1 MPALVTQ
8 NFRIHNSRQF
18 FEMFDE
24 GGRIGG
30 TATSNTAV
38 STAFSTNAY
47 LFIGKSDSWSGSF
60 SDTTIPNPSTNTS
73 PSSDSTSN
81 TAYSH
86 WQDMVAAKK
95 VGSADV
101 SHVIDRHNWTSGRHY
116 SMFKDTEVLSELLG
130 TRTAQTLA
138 NTSGTGTV
146 SASLFPMYVMNT
158 NFNVYKCLFNSEIEI
173 SGVNLPRVSTVEPTA
188 VSTDA
193 GAPVALSDGY
203 IWKYMYSIS
212 ASDALKFVTSSYIP
226 VKQIRD
232 ANAFGNTG
240 SAGGLGSSGVKN
252 DGSDQATIEF
262 NTVNGALDVFVV
274 DTDGGGYKFENN
286 LTITNSSESV
296 TVTMANPSLT
306 SVDDYNNFS
315 LYFTFSGDSY
325 VRKIVDSSYSSPN
338 ATLTLNAT
346 IPQLSGTITAN
357 VAPFA
362 TINGDGQGA
371 EVVLTANASAANS
384 VGGVTVVSG
393 GNSFTRAT
401 LTVSTQ
407 GDTAHGSAATITPI
421 IPPKG
426 GHGYDSVAE
435 LGGFFIMINTKLTQ
449 DESGK
454 FTTTNDFRKIGLLTD
469 PNLDAGFT
477 RITDAAVT
485 QAKTFTFTSNTAA
498 ISGDIAVSQLSVGA
512 NGATGY
518 IIDVN
523 ATSSTMTVVNV
534 TNGANTS
541 AGYDGKPGSF
551 QCTTSNTAS
560 SFTGVSTSV
569 AAITYTGGSAVLTN
583 VANGAMQIG
592 SGKIIYI
599 ENRAPVARAVDQTE
613 DIKLII
619 EF

>member
-24 GGRIGG
+24 GALVGG
-30 TATSNTAV
+30 SATSNTAV
-38 STAFSTNAY
+38 STALSTNSY

-60 SDTTIPNPSTNTS
+60 SDTTIPDPSTNTS

-86 WQDMVAAKK
+86 WQDMIAAKK
-95 VGSADV
+95 VSSADV
-101 SHVIDRHNWTSGRHY
+101 SHVITRHNWTSGRHY
-116 SMFKDTEVLSELLG
+116 SMFTDTEVLSELLS
-130 TRTAQTLA
+130 TRTSQTLA
-138 NTSGTGTV
+138 NTSGTGTA
-146 SASLFPMYVMNT
+146 SASLYPMYVMNT
-158 NFNVYKCLFNSEIEI
+158 SFNVYKCLYNAEVEI
-173 SGVNLPRVSTVEPTA
+173 SGTNYPQVSTVEPTA
-188 VSTDA
+188 VASDA
-193 GAPVALSDGY
+193 GAPAALSDGY

-226 VKQIRD
+226 VKQLRD
-232 ANAFGNTG
+232 ANAYGNTG
-240 SAGGLGSSGVKN
+240 SAGGLGSGGVKN

-274 DTDGGGYKFENN
+274 DTDGGSYHFENN
-286 LTITNSSESV
+286 RVVTNSSESV
-296 TVTMANPSLT
+296 TLTMASSTLQTADN
-306 SVDDYNNFS
+306 YNNS
-315 LYFTFSGDSY
+315 SIYFTFSGASY
-325 VRKIVDSSYSSPN
+325 VRKITDMSYSSPN
-338 ATLTLNAT
+338 ATLTLDAT
-346 IPQLSGTITAN
+346 VPALSGTITAN

-362 TINGDGQGA
+362 KINGDGHGA
-371 EVVLTANASAANS
+371 EVILTANASAANS

-393 GNSFTRAT
+393 GNSYTTAT
-401 LTVSTQ
+401 LTVEQQ
-407 GDTAHGSAATITPI
+407 GYGSGTAAAITTVL
-421 IPPKG
+421 PPKG
-426 GHGYDSVAE
+426 GHGYDPVAE
-435 LGGFFIMINTKLTQ
+435 LGGYFIMINTKLTQ

-454 FTTTNDFRKIGLLTD
+454 FTTSNDFRKIGLLTD
-469 PNLDAGFT
+469 PNTDAGYT

-485 QAKTFTFTSNTAA
+485 QAKTFTFTANTAA
-498 ISGDIAVSQLSVGA
+498 ISGDISVNQLSVGA

-523 ATSSTMTVVNV
+523 ASASTMTVVNI

-560 SFTGVSTSV
+560 SFSGVSTTI
-569 AAITYTGGSAVLTN
+569 AAITYTGGNAVLTN

-599 ENRAPVARAVDQTE
+599 ENRAPVARAADQTE
-613 DIKLII
+613 DIKIVI

>member
-1 MPALVTQ
+1 
-8 NFRIHNSRQF
+8 
-18 FEMFDE
+18 MFDE
-24 GGRIGG
+24 GALVGG

-38 STAFSTNAY
+38 STALSTNAY

-60 SDTTIPNPSTNTS
+60 DDTTIPDPSTNTS

-86 WQDMVAAKK
+86 WQDMIAAKK

-101 SHVIDRHNWTSGRHY
+101 SHVITRHNWTSGRHY
-116 SMFKDTEVLSELLG
+116 SMFTDTEVLSELLS
-130 TRTAQTLA
+130 TRTSQTLA
-138 NTSGTGTV
+138 NTSGTGTT
-146 SASLFPMYVMNT
+146 SASLYPMYVMNT
-158 NFNVYKCLFNSEIEI
+158 SFNVYKCLYNAEIEI
-173 SGVNLPRVSTVEPTA
+173 SGTNYPQVSTVEPTA
-188 VSTDA
+188 VVTDA
-193 GAPVALSDGY
+193 GAPAALSDGY

-226 VKQIRD
+226 VKQLRD
-232 ANAFGNTG
+232 ANAYGNTG
-240 SAGGLGSSGVKN
+240 SAGGLGTSGAKN

-274 DTDGGGYKFENN
+274 DTDGGSYHFENN
-286 LTITNSSESV
+286 RVITNSSESV
-296 TVTMANPSLT
+296 TLT
-306 SVDDYNNFS
+306 LASSTLQTADLYNNS
-315 LYFTFSGDSY
+315 SIYFTFSGSSY
-325 VRKIVDSSYSSPN
+325 VRKITDMSFSSPN
-338 ATLTLNAT
+338 ATLTLDAT
-346 IPQLSGTITAN
+346 VPALSGTVTAN

-362 TINGDGQGA
+362 KINGDGHGA
-371 EVVLTANASAANS
+371 EVILTANASAANS
-384 VGGVTVVSG
+384 VGGVTVVSS
-393 GNSFTRAT
+393 GNSYTTAT
-401 LTVSTQ
+401 LTVEQQ
-407 GDTAHGSAATITPI
+407 GTGAGTGAAVTTVL
-421 IPPKG
+421 PPKG
-426 GHGYDSVAE
+426 GHGYDPVAE
-435 LGGFFIMINTKLTQ
+435 LGGYFIMINTKLTQ

-454 FTTTNDFRKIGLLTD
+454 FTTSNDFRKIGLLTD
-469 PNLDAGFT
+469 PNTDAGYT

-485 QAKTFTFTSNTAA
+485 QAKTFTYTDNTTA
-498 ISGDIAVSQLSVGA
+498 ISGDITVSQLSVGA

-518 IIDVN
+518 VIDVN
-523 ATSSTMTVVNV
+523 ASASTMTVVNI

-560 SFTGVSTSV
+560 GFTGVAALE
-569 AAITYTGGSAVLTN
+569 AAITFSSGGNAKLTN

-599 ENRAPVARAVDQTE
+599 ENRAPVARAADQTE

>member
-24 GGRIGG
+24 GALVGG

-38 STAFSTNAY
+38 STALSTNAY
-47 LFIGKSDSWSGSF
+47 LFIGKADSWSGSF
-60 SDTTIPNPSTNTS
+60 DDTTIPDPSTNTN
-73 PSSDSTSN
+73 PSSDSTAN
-81 TAYSH
+81 TTYSH
-86 WQDMVAAKK
+86 WQDMIAAKK

-101 SHVIDRHNWTSGRHY
+101 SHVITRNNWTTGRHY
-116 SMFKDTEVLSELLG
+116 SMFKDTEVLDELLS
-130 TRTAQTLA
+130 TRTSQTLA
-138 NTSGTGTV
+138 NTSGTGTTT
-146 SASLFPMYVMNT
+146 ASLYPMYVMNT
-158 NFNVYKCLFNSEIEI
+158 NFNVYKCLYNSEIEI
-173 SGVNLPRVSTVEPTA
+173 SGANYPRVSTVEPTA

-193 GAPVALSDGY
+193 GAPAALSDGY

-226 VKQIRD
+226 VKQLRD
-232 ANAFGNTG
+232 ANALGNTG
-240 SAGGLGSSGVKN
+240 SAGGLGSGGVKN

-262 NTVNGALDVFVV
+262 NTVDGALDVFIV
-274 DTDGGGYKFENN
+274 DTDGGNYHFENN
-286 LTITNSSESV
+286 RVVTNSGES
-296 TVTMANPSLT
+296 TTLTLASSTLT
-306 SVDDYNNFS
+306 SADKYNNS
-315 LYFTFSGDSY
+315 SIYFTFSGTSY
-325 VRKIVDSSYSSPN
+325 VRKITDMTYSSPN
-338 ATLTLNAT
+338 ATLTLDAT
-346 IPQLSGTITAN
+346 VPALSGTITAN
-357 VAPFA
+357 IAPFA
-362 TINGDGQGA
+362 VINGSGHGA

-384 VGGVTVVSG
+384 VGGVTVVSS
-393 GNSFTRAT
+393 GNSYTTAT
-401 LTVSTQ
+401 LTVLQQ
-407 GDTAHGSAATITPI
+407 GTGAGAGASITTVL
-421 IPPKG
+421 PPKG
-426 GHGYDSVAE
+426 GHGYDPIAE
-435 LGGFFIMINTKLTQ
+435 LGGYFIMINTKLTQ

-454 FTTTNDFRKIGLLTD
+454 FTTSNDFRKIGLLTD
-469 PNLDAGFT
+469 PNTDGAFT

-498 ISGDIAVSQLSVGA
+498 ISGDITISQNSTGA

-518 IIDVN
+518 VIDVN
-523 ATSSTMTVVNV
+523 ATSSTMTVVNI

-560 SFTGVSTSV
+560 SFTGVSTAV
-569 AAITYTGGSAVLTN
+569 AAITYSGGSAVLTN

-599 ENRAPVARAVDQTE
+599 ENRAPVARAADQTE

>member
-1 MPALVTQ
+1 VPALVTQ

-24 GGRIGG
+24 GALIGG

-60 SDTTIPNPSTNTS
+60 SDTSIPDPSTNTS

-81 TAYSH
+81 TSYSH
-86 WQDMVAAKK
+86 WQDMIAAKK

-101 SHVIDRHNWTSGRHY
+101 SHVVTRHNWTTGQHY
-116 SMFKDTEVLSELLG
+116 SMFKDTGVLSELLS
-130 TRTAQTLA
+130 TRTSQTLA
-138 NTSGTGTV
+138 NTSGTGTAT
-146 SASLFPMYVMNT
+146 ASLYPMYVMNT
-158 NFNVYKCLFNSEIEI
+158 NFNVYKCLYNAEVEI
-173 SGVNLPRVSTVEPTA
+173 SGTNYPQVSTVEPTA

-193 GAPVALSDGY
+193 GAPAALADGY

-226 VKQIRD
+226 VKQLRD
-232 ANAFGNTG
+232 ANAYGNTG
-240 SAGGLGSSGVKN
+240 SAGGLGTSGAKN

-262 NTVNGALDVFVV
+262 NTVDGALDVFVV
-274 DTDGGGYKFENN
+274 NTDGTGYHFENN

-296 TVTMANPSLT
+296 TLTMANPTLT
-306 SVDDYNNFS
+306 TADYYNNS
-315 LYFTFSGDSY
+315 SIYFTFSGASY
-325 VRKIVDSSYSSPN
+325 VRKITDMSYSSPN
-338 ATLTLNAT
+338 ATLTLDAT
-346 IPQLSGTITAN
+346 VPALSGTITAN

-362 TINGDGQGA
+362 KINGDGHGA
-371 EVVLTANASAANS
+371 EVILTANSSDTDA

-393 GNSFTRAT
+393 GNSYTTAT
-401 LTVSTQ
+401 LSVEQQ
-407 GDTAHGSAATITPI
+407 GLGTGSSAAITTIL
-421 IPPKG
+421 PPKG
-426 GHGYDSVAE
+426 GHGYDPVAE

-469 PNLDAGFT
+469 PNQDAGHT

-498 ISGDIAVSQLSVGA
+498 ITNDITVSQNATGA

-518 IIDVN
+518 VIDVN
-523 ATSSTMTVVNV
+523 ASASTMTVVNI

-551 QCTTSNTAS
+551 QCTTSNVAS
-560 SFTGVSTSV
+560 SFTGVSTSI
-569 AAITYTGGSAVLTN
+569 AAITYSGGNAVLTN

-599 ENRAPVARAVDQTE
+599 ENRAPVARAADQTE